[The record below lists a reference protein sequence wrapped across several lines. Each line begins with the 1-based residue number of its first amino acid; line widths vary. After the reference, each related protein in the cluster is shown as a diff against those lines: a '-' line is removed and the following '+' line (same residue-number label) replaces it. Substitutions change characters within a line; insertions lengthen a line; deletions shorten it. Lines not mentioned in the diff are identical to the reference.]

1 MDGAK
6 LQMRARRGGRG
17 GGQCSEGDRKLDL
30 TNNVGK
36 VVAKMTSGT
45 RGCTLNKI
53 ERKSQWHKLGS
64 LSKKQVVGVRDGYV
78 MLKTL
83 LTILLWRDKKLG
95 ATASL
100 I

>member
-1 MDGAK
+1 M
-6 LQMRARRGGRG
+6 
-17 GGQCSEGDRKLDL
+17 EGDGKSELAK
-30 TNNVGK
+30 NVGK

-45 RGCTLNKI
+45 RGCALNKI
-53 ERKSQWHKLGS
+53 KRKSQWQKLGS
-64 LSKKQVVGVRDGYV
+64 LSKKQVVGGVGDRYM

-83 LTILLWRDKKLG
+83 LTILISCDKKLG

>member
-1 MDGAK
+1 M
-6 LQMRARRGGRG
+6 
-17 GGQCSEGDRKLDL
+17 EGDGKLDL
-30 TNNVGK
+30 AKNVRK

-53 ERKSQWHKLGS
+53 KRKSQWQKLGS
-64 LSKKQVVGVRDGYV
+64 LSKKQVVGVGVGDRYM

-83 LTILLWRDKKLG
+83 LTILISCDKNLG
-95 ATASL
+95 AAASL

>member
-6 LQMRARRGGRG
+6 LQMRARREGRG
-17 GGQCSEGDRKLDL
+17 GGQCFEGDRKLDL
-30 TNNVGK
+30 TNNAGK

-53 ERKSQWHKLGS
+53 KRKSQWHKLGS
-64 LSKKQVVGVRDGYV
+64 LSKKQVVGVGDGYV

-83 LTILLWRDKKLG
+83 LTILLWCDKKLG
-95 ATASL
+95 ATAGL